1 MYQNTF
7 KHEPQLNL
15 SPHTQFSSPKN
26 MNCSCVKVCAGR
38 LNVEYQMERRK
49 DRAKGL
55 ACLLL
60 AAVRLCHL
68 LTGEGDKG
76 KCVHSDTWAQIDGER
91 WPSSIS
97 IAE

>member
-7 KHEPQLNL
+7 KHEPQLCLTKPTHPDLL
-15 SPHTQFSSPKN
+15 SEERELLLCKSWCGKT
-26 MNCSCVKVCAGR
+26 
-38 LNVEYQMERRK
+38 EYQMERRQ
-49 DRAKGL
+49 DGAKGL